1 MVRRVRTAAMTPQFH
16 PLRVA
21 QVRAETADTVSI
33 AFEVPAELRDAYR
46 FTQGQ
51 FLTLRANVDGKE
63 VRRSYSIC
71 CAVQDYEQ
79 KGELRVAVKRVDDG
93 LFSNYLHD
101 GLAPGATLDVMTPD
115 GRFHVP
121 LDPEAARH
129 YVAFAAGSGITPV
142 MSLICTTLA
151 VEPRSRFTL
160 VYGNR
165 NVDSII
171 FGEALEDLKNR
182 YMSRLTLYHVLSRQ
196 PQEIDLLHGRLD
208 RARVGAFLQTLI
220 PVDDIDAAFV
230 CGPASMIDDVEAALL
245 DAGLDPHRIHTERF
259 GVPLAA
265 PRPRAVVPEGEQADT
280 AELVVVLDG
289 KQHAM
294 RIPLVDA
301 NVLDTA
307 LSAGLDLPYACKGG
321 VCCTCRAKVLE
332 GKVEM
337 EKNYTLEPWEMD
349 KGFVLTC
356 QARPLTERVVVSYD
370 ER

>member
-1 MVRRVRTAAMTPQFH
+1 MTPHFH

-21 QVRAETADTVSI
+21 QVRPETADTVSI

-51 FLTLRANVDGKE
+51 FLTLKAPVDGQD

-71 CAVQDYEQ
+71 CGVQDYDAR
-79 KGELRVAVKRVDDG
+79 GELRVAVKLVDDG
-93 LFSNYLHD
+93 VFSTWLHD
-101 GLAPGATLDVMTPD
+101 NAAPGQTLDVMTPD

-121 LDPEAARH
+121 LDAGAARH

-142 MSLICTTLA
+142 LSLIRTTLA
-151 VEPRSRFTL
+151 TEPNSRFTL
-160 VYGNR
+160 IYGNR
-165 NVDSII
+165 SVDAII
-171 FGEALEDLKNR
+171 FSEALEDLKNQ
-182 YMSRLTLYHVLSRQ
+182 YLSRFTLYHVLSRQ
-196 PQEIDLLHGRLD
+196 PQEVDLLHGRLD
-208 RARVGAFLQTLI
+208 RARVSAFLETLL

-230 CGPASMIDDVEAALL
+230 CGPASMIDEVEDALRA
-245 DAGLDPHRIHTERF
+245 AGLDPHKIHAERF
-259 GVPLAA
+259 GVPLAQPRRA
-265 PRPRAVVPEGEQADT
+265 PAAQDAVTDANS
-280 AELVVVLDG
+280 AELVIVLDG
-289 KQHAM
+289 KQHKM
-294 RIPLVDA
+294 RLPLADA

-337 EKNYTLEPWEMD
+337 EKNYTLEPWEME

-356 QARPLTERVVVSYD
+356 QARALTPRVVVSYD